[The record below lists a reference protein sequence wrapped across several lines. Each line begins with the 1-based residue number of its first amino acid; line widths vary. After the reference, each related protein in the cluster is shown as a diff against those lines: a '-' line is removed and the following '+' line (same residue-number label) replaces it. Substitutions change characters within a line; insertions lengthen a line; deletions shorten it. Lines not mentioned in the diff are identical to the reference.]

1 MLRGKPSGSKGEAL
15 RPETDARKGWEM
27 PGCHFSK
34 THMPSSI
41 VEYDVKLGEDV
52 INNTRAA
59 CIGHLNLFLQICR
72 RGLGPRPHRTAG
84 CDLILENA

>member
-1 MLRGKPSGSKGEAL
+1 MKSMQGRAGKCQVS
-15 RPETDARKGWEM
+15 
-27 PGCHFSK
+27 HFSK

-41 VEYDVKLGEDV
+41 VEYDIKWGEDV
-52 INNTRAA
+52 TNNTRAA

-84 CDLILENA
+84 CDLILKNAAMESLVRTL